1 MFMKKIFTLS
11 TLKLMVLSVF
21 ATLSTTAMADDIGA
35 YVLKAATKAYPSGAG
50 LVYGSFTKTAPE
62 KVPADKW
69 AEYSE
74 ETTTSILS
82 ETGFYVAGKP
92 NDGWHWTGVAGTM
105 KDAEGNLVPAAD
117 SLGNIKFHF
126 YTNPYIDVATHG
138 EYYDSDAEALANA
151 PEQPDSVVLTLF
163 GRVIPSYGKHQ
174 ALLGKVGLD
183 NPVNDIG
190 QEVTLTAYPDTCGT
204 FAYWT
209 KNDPE
214 NGEKITDNPLK
225 ITVTESAIYYAHF
238 ENPEAIKFKGDEGYI
253 FWYDEST
260 WKMPGYEDDEDN
272 SIVAYAFSN
281 GNFVD
286 EKAGTGARATYYK
299 KWTDDNYT
307 IMGGYPHILKING
320 PGLIYSLYNTPSEL
334 LTKAY
339 NMTRW
344 TGKDGLDTD
353 FVDCPDGTE
362 NYFYLADLESM
373 SWKLCKD
380 YVLPAEKMC
389 LIVNSASCSKDFQGA
404 PEVIYW
410 SQQAAEAVGITK
422 VELEKAQNSKVYT
435 LDGMPVNEVRKGIY
449 VIGGKKVLK

>member
-1 MFMKKIFTLS
+1 MKKIFTLS
-11 TLKLMVLSVF
+11 TLKLMVLGAIALV
-21 ATLSTTAMADDIGA
+21 STSANADDIGA

-50 LVYGSFTKTAPE
+50 LVYGSFTQTAPE

-92 NDGWHWTGVAGTM
+92 NEGWHWTGVAGSM

-126 YTNPYIDVATHG
+126 YTNPYIDVATKS
-138 EYYDSDAEALANA
+138 EYFNSDAEALANA

-174 ALLGKVGLD
+174 ALLGKVSLD

-238 ENPEAIKFKGDEGYI
+238 ENPEAVKFKGDEGYI
-253 FWYDEST
+253 FWYDENT
-260 WKMPGYEDDEDN
+260 WKMPGYEDTSD
-272 SIVAYAFSN
+272 SSVVAYAFSN

-286 EKAGTGARATYYK
+286 EKAPTDARATYYK

-320 PGLIYSLYNTPSEL
+320 PGLIYSLYKAPSDL

-353 FVDCPDGTE
+353 FVECPDGTE

-380 YVLPAEKMC
+380 FVLPAEKMC
-389 LIVNSASCSKDFQGA
+389 LVVNSASCSKDFQGA